1 MAKSI
6 NAAMILFAKTKE
18 DLLFDI
24 LDTQRKIERA
34 SRRKYVNAKMSRV
47 DAIKLLEVIH
57 DIAKRIKIDS
67 SDRDVLHQFIESI
80 DCK

>member
-1 MAKSI
+1 MTKSI
-6 NAAMILFAKTKE
+6 NAAMILSVKTRE

-34 SRRKYVNAKMSRV
+34 SRKKYINAKMSRA

-57 DIAKRIKIDS
+57 TIAKRVKIDS
-67 SDRDVLHQFIESI
+67 SDRDVLHKFIESI
-80 DCK
+80 D